1 MKRIKL
7 ELTEWQADEIIHA
20 LGEDINE
27 QYGWSDSVNKRIM
40 RLIDKVE
47 KAKKEAE

>member
-20 LGEDINE
+20 LEEDINE
-27 QYGWSDSVNKRIM
+27 QYGWNDSINKRIM